1 MPYQG
6 SPPVLQPIIPTA
18 PLQAHIPAVPLG
30 LTPSMVP
37 HCFCGC
43 LRSVLGISSY
53 FSTGPLN
60 ILTPPQTQPSL
71 EILCM
76 PLFPSLPGP
85 CEAPALWVLL
95 PCVSL
100 SICLAP
106 MVLEPGHWDR
116 PHTPALSALP
126 PPGSVPFGSPSITS
140 HIRTD
145 LLVICL
151 CVQHELQMA
160 VRVTT

>member
-1 MPYQG
+1 
-6 SPPVLQPIIPTA
+6 
-18 PLQAHIPAVPLG
+18 
-30 LTPSMVP
+30 MVP

-43 LRSVLGISSY
+43 LRSVLGIPSY
-53 FSTGPLN
+53 FSTGLLN

-71 EILCM
+71 EILRMLLLPC
-76 PLFPSLPGP
+76 LPGP
-85 CEAPALWVLL
+85 REAPALWVLL

-100 SICLAP
+100 SICPAP
-106 MVLEPGHWDR
+106 TVMEPGHWDR
-116 PHTPALSALP
+116 PHTPAFSALP
-126 PPGSVPFGSPSITS
+126 HPQPVPFGSPSITS

-160 VRVTT
+160 VPGYHLGRAPLS